1 MVQSL
6 KVFRAFNEGQI
17 VVVYPFVFFVDIT
30 TDAFNV
36 VAVGHL
42 VMQPCQGVEAF
53 IVLGLTVV
61 AASALFMVLLPLA
74 SSENLCLAGR
84 LC

>member
-1 MVQSL
+1 MTD
-6 KVFRAFNEGQI
+6 R
-17 VVVYPFVFFVDIT
+17 T

-53 IVLGLTVV
+53 IVLGVTVV
-61 AASALFMVLLPLA
+61 AASALFHGATTASFLREPMLGRPPLLTTD
-74 SSENLCLAGR
+74 NMTKRNGT
-84 LC
+84 